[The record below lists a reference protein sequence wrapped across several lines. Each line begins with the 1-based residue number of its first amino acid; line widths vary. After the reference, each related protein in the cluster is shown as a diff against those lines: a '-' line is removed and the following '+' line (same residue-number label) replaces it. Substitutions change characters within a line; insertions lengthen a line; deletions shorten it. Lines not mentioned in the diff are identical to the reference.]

1 MAKGSSP
8 AFPGGSYVNS
18 NYDMVADGMTL
29 REYFA
34 IQALTPA
41 AYIWRGS
48 APDKAA
54 KYAVE
59 LAEALLAELAK

>member
-1 MAKGSSP
+1 
-8 AFPGGSYVNS
+8 
-18 NYDMVADGMTL
+18 MVADGMTL